1 MNLGFACGREFL
13 RRGLAVSGPDFSKVD
28 GNGSARHANFPELFG
43 TGVTLQIFTDEF
55 KTTSQDCPQIDGMNL
70 RPKPTKGVG
79 RWLSFFLHDSVRR

>member
-1 MNLGFACGREFL
+1 
-13 RRGLAVSGPDFSKVD
+13 
-28 GNGSARHANFPELFG
+28 
-43 TGVTLQIFTDEF
+43 VTLQIFTDEF